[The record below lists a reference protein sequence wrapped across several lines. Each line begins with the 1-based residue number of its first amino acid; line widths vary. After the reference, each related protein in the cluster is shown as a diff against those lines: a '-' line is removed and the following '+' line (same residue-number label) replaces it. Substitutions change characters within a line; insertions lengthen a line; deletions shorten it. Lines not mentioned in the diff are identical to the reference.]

1 MGILTQRIQMGTLAQ
16 RITTIVFCVLTGAVA
31 ILRIFNATDFVLL
44 ALQLFLS
51 GTMLGALVV
60 LFVGPKKRA

>member
-1 MGILTQRIQMGTLAQ
+1 MGTPAQ
-16 RITTIVFCVLTGAVA
+16 RITAAVFSGLTAAVA

>member
-1 MGILTQRIQMGTLAQ
+1 MSILTQRIQMGTLTQ
-16 RITTIVFCVLTGAVA
+16 RITAIVFCVLTAAVA

-51 GTMLGALVV
+51 GTMLGAFVV
-60 LFVGPKKRA
+60 LFVGPKKRI